1 MPFIGVIT
9 ERKKEVEFA
18 NRLKEKLDEGKV
30 KAEIILINEN
40 SIENIR
46 NVKFS
51 AIFIGA
57 VTNVFE
63 QKEKLI
69 KLLEEAQYV
78 IINADLER
86 ILDLMKNIETTVIS
100 YGFNS
105 KSTITA
111 SSVGEE
117 RILICVQREF
127 ENIFKQKVEPQEI
140 SVKNELK
147 NEYISMGIASIC
159 LLYGIKC
166 NIF

>member
-69 KLLEEAQYV
+69 KLLEEAQYI

-117 RILICVQREF
+117 RTLICVQREF
-127 ENIFKQKVEPQEI
+127 ENIFKQRVEPQEI

>member
-1 MPFIGVIT
+1 
-9 ERKKEVEFA
+9 
-18 NRLKEKLDEGKV
+18 
-30 KAEIILINEN
+30 
-40 SIENIR
+40 
-46 NVKFS
+46 
-51 AIFIGA
+51 
-57 VTNVFE
+57 
-63 QKEKLI
+63 
-69 KLLEEAQYV
+69 
-78 IINADLER
+78 
-86 ILDLMKNIETTVIS
+86 MKNIETTVIS